1 MQVKKSATPKTK
13 MQTTMKQL
21 IIFDLDGTLLNTVG
35 DIAAATNHALTTLG
49 HPTRTVEEIKS
60 FVGNGINKLFE
71 RALPEPYKTEEN
83 VLRMRAAFIPYYNEH
98 GTEKTVPF
106 PGIVTLLERLQASG
120 KLLAVASNKYQQAT
134 QALVRHFFPTI
145 RFVAV
150 LGQRDGIAV
159 KPDPSIVEEIRREA
173 RVERNEILY
182 VGDSGVD
189 MQTAINA
196 QVEAVGVTWGCRPR
210 QELQKF
216 NPCWIVDTAEEIAAI
231 LQPAD

>member
-1 MQVKKSATPKTK
+1 MQI
-13 MQTTMKQL
+13 TMKQL
-21 IIFDLDGTLLNTVG
+21 VIFDLDGTLLNTVG

-71 RALPEPYKTEEN
+71 RALPEPHKTEEN

-98 GTEKTVPF
+98 GTEKTAPF
-106 PGIVTLLERLQASG
+106 PGTVTLLEQLQASG

-145 RFVAV
+145 RFVTV

-173 RVERNEILY
+173 RVERDEILY

-216 NPCWIVDTAEEIAAI
+216 NPHWIVDTAEEIAAI

>member
-21 IIFDLDGTLLNTVG
+21 VIFDLDGTLLNTVG

-106 PGIVTLLERLQASG
+106 PGIVTLLEQLQTSG

-216 NPCWIVDTAEEIAAI
+216 NPRWIVDTAEEIAAI

>member
-106 PGIVTLLERLQASG
+106 PGMVTLLEQLQTSG

-173 RVERNEILY
+173 RVERDEILY

-216 NPCWIVDTAEEIAAI
+216 NPHWIVDTAEEIAAI